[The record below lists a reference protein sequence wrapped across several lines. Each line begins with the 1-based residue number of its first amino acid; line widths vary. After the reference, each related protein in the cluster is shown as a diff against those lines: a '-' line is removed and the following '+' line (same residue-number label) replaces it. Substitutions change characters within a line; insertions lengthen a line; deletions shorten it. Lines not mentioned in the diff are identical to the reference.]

1 MSVKLTEDKVAELRQ
16 RGGDK
21 AEGRDAVDGL
31 DRGQLGHNSGEPL
44 VGDSYDD
51 YPSRKDL
58 GDPSNKELLRKL
70 AEHDLVGGTD
80 DMVSELTGI
89 SVPDMLTKWIS
100 DLEAA
105 LDLFEIQITPAT
117 EPEPILKSILGYE
130 PAGGVVTS
138 HNPLITVELY
148 EHGLSVSEIVE
159 VYNLEGAKSV
169 DKSQV
174 RDSLKNVG
182 LLDGPT
188 TAKQQKQ
195 WRNDKYEVNR
205 PRSGDNGTEAVDLT
219 INANDYA

>member
-1 MSVKLTEDKVAELRQ
+1 MALELSESKVAELRD
-16 RGGDK
+16 RDGDK
-21 AEGRDAVDGL
+21 AEDRDAVDGL
-31 DRGQLGHNSGEPL
+31 DRGQLGYNEGEPL
-44 VGDSYDD
+44 VGNTYDE
-51 YPSRKDL
+51 YPNRGEL

-80 DMVSELTGI
+80 DMVAELTGI

-117 EPEPILKSILGYE
+117 EPEPVLESVLGYE

-148 EHGLSVSEIVE
+148 ERGLSVGEIVE
-159 VYNLEGAKSV
+159 VYNLDGLTSV
-169 DKSQV
+169 DESQV
-174 RDSLKNVG
+174 TDSLINVG

-188 TAKQQKQ
+188 TAEQQKQ
-195 WRNDKYEVNR
+195 WRNDKYEVKIVRGRAIMVLN
-205 PRSGDNGTEAVDLT
+205 PLT
-219 INANDYA
+219 LQ

>member
-1 MSVKLTEDKVAELRQ
+1 MTLRLTESKVAELRQ

-21 AEGRDAVDGL
+21 AEDRDAIDGL
-31 DRGQLGHNSGEPL
+31 DRGKLGHNSGEPL
-44 VGDSYDD
+44 VGNTYDE
-51 YPSRKDL
+51 YPNREDL
-58 GDPSNKELLRKL
+58 GDPSNKETLREL

-89 SVPDMLTKWIS
+89 SVPDMLSKWIA

-105 LDLFEIQITPAT
+105 LELFEIQITPS
-117 EPEPILKSILGYE
+117 EDPEPIFKSILGYE
-130 PAGGVVTS
+130 PAGGVVDS

-148 EHGLSVSEIVE
+148 ERGLSVSEIVE

-169 DKSQV
+169 DESQV
-174 RDSLKNVG
+174 TDSLINVG

-188 TAKQQKQ
+188 QAEQQQQ

-205 PRSGDNGTEAVDLT
+205 PRSSDNGTESIDLT
-219 INANDYA
+219 VNANDFA

>member
-1 MSVKLTEDKVAELRQ
+1 MTLELTESKVTELRQ
-16 RGGDK
+16 RDGDK
-21 AEGRDAVDGL
+21 AEDRDAIDGL
-31 DRGQLGHNSGEPL
+31 DRGQLGHSEGEPL
-44 VGDSYDD
+44 VGDSYDE
-51 YPSRKDL
+51 YPNREEL

-70 AEHDLVGGTD
+70 SEHDLVGGSD
-80 DMVSELTGI
+80 DMVAELTGI
-89 SVPDMLTKWIS
+89 SVPDMLSKWLA

-117 EPEPILKSILGYE
+117 EPEPVLESILGYE
-130 PAGGVVTS
+130 PAGGVVDS

-148 EHGLSVSEIVE
+148 ERGLSVSEIIE
-159 VYNLEGAKSV
+159 IYSLEGLTSV

-182 LLDGPT
+182 LLDGST
-188 TAKQQKQ
+188 TAEQQKQ

-205 PRSGDNGTEAVDLT
+205 PRSSDNGTEAVDLT